1 MKSKI
6 DSLKIKGYDFTGYIL
21 VENMEYRVDGQ
32 FSVRFNGQYP
42 KVEVIDIGF
51 SDVFED
57 SDLSNIVD
65 LVDLEDR
72 ILDTDDGSWYDD
84 YLDYRAEQQWERME
98 DR

>member
-1 MKSKI
+1 MKTKI

-21 VENMEYRVDGQ
+21 VENTEYHVDGQ

-42 KVEVIDIGF
+42 TVEVTDIGF

-65 LVDLEDR
+65 LADLEAR